1 MAADY
6 FRSPPGP
13 GRRPARYLAGIGRCD
28 ARFLGWPDGPR
39 PEDPRQDDRAVKAL
53 VTGAA
58 GFVGRYLVD
67 HLVAEGD
74 EVVVT
79 DRSNGGPD
87 LLDPEGLTA
96 LLAEH
101 RPEVVFH
108 LAGQADVARS
118 WTAPTETL
126 RTNAEGTHH
135 LLSAARTAGADRVVT
150 VTSADVYGVVRPED
164 LPLDEAAPFRPASP
178 YAASKAMADLVAQ
191 QAHLGHGQDV
201 VRARSFNHFG
211 PGQGD
216 AGVCSALAARIA
228 TCEAKGADTIPVG
241 NLEARRDFTD
251 VRDVVRAYRLLAT
264 HGRAGRAYNVCSGRA
279 VAISEVL
286 DVLLSLA
293 DRPIR
298 AVDDPDL
305 HRPVDLPELRGDP
318 TAIHVDTGW
327 KPTLD
332 MASTLGEVLEDRRRR
347 LTDSQTAD

>member
-1 MAADY
+1 M
-6 FRSPPGP
+6 
-13 GRRPARYLAGIGRCD
+13 
-28 ARFLGWPDGPR
+28 
-39 PEDPRQDDRAVKAL
+39 KAL

-216 AGVCSALAARIA
+216 SGVCSALASRIA
-228 TCEAKGADTIPVG
+228 TCESAGADTIAVG

-264 HGRAGRAYNVCSGRA
+264 KGQAGRAYNVCSGRA
-279 VAISEVL
+279 VAIAEVL
-286 DVLLSLA
+286 EVLLSLSGRSI
-293 DRPIR
+293 RP
-298 AVDDPDL
+298 VDDPAL

-318 TAIHVDTGW
+318 RAIHNDTGW
-327 KPTLD
+327 TPTIN
-332 MASTLGEVLEDRRRR
+332 MTNTLKEVLEDRRLRPSAAR
-347 LTDSQTAD
+347 TTD

>member
-1 MAADY
+1 
-6 FRSPPGP
+6 
-13 GRRPARYLAGIGRCD
+13 
-28 ARFLGWPDGPR
+28 
-39 PEDPRQDDRAVKAL
+39 VKAL

-58 GFVGRYLVD
+58 GFVGR
-67 HLVAEGD
+67 HLVAHLDDEGD
-74 EVVVT
+74 EVVTT
-79 DRSNGGPD
+79 DRSSGGPD
-87 LLDPEGLTA
+87 LLDPDGLTA

-118 WTAPTETL
+118 WLASTETL
-126 RTNAEGTHH
+126 RVNAEGTHH
-135 LLSAARTAGADRVVT
+135 LLTAARAAGIGRVVT
-150 VTSADVYGVVRPED
+150 VTSADVYGVVGPEE
-164 LPLDEAAPFRPASP
+164 LPLDETAPFRPASP

-228 TCEAKGADTIPVG
+228 ACEAGDEETMAVG

-264 HGRAGRAYNVCSGRA
+264 DGRAGQAYNVCTGRA

-286 DVLLSLA
+286 DLLLSLA
-293 DRPIR
+293 ARPIHP
-298 AVDDPDL
+298 VDDPDL

-318 TAIHVDTGW
+318 TAIHADTGW
-327 KPTLD
+327 APTIDL
-332 MASTLGEVLEDRRRR
+332 ASTLAEVLDDRRRR
-347 LTDSQTAD
+347 HHGSTTTD

>member
-1 MAADY
+1 
-6 FRSPPGP
+6 
-13 GRRPARYLAGIGRCD
+13 
-28 ARFLGWPDGPR
+28 
-39 PEDPRQDDRAVKAL
+39 VKAV

-58 GFVGRYLVD
+58 GFVGRHLVD
-67 HLVAEGD
+67 HLAAAGD
-74 EVVVT
+74 EVVTT
-79 DRSNGGPD
+79 DRSSGGPD
-87 LLDPEGLTA
+87 LLDPAELTA
-96 LLAEH
+96 LLTEH
-101 RPEVVFH
+101 QPEVVFH

-135 LLSAARTAGADRVVT
+135 LLSAARTAGVGRVVT
-150 VTSADVYGVVRPED
+150 VTSADVYGVVRPEE

-191 QAHLGHGQDV
+191 QAYLGHGQDV

-228 TCEAKGADTIPVG
+228 SCEAEGGGTIPVG

-264 HGRAGRAYNVCSGRA
+264 HGRGGRAYNVCSGQA

-286 DVLLSLA
+286 EILLSLA
-293 DRPIR
+293 DRPIQPL
-298 AVDDPDL
+298 DDQSL

-318 TAIHVDTGW
+318 TAIQRDTGW
-327 KPTLD
+327 EPTFE
-332 MASTLGEVLEDRRRR
+332 MVTTLSEVLEDRRSRQR
-347 LTDSQTAD
+347 ASRATD